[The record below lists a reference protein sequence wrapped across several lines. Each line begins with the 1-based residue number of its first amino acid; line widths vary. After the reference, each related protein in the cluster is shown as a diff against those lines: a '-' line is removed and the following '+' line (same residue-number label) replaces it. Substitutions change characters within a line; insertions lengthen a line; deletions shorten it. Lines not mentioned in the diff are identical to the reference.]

1 MTNAFSLS
9 SSPEHP
15 NRGGQ
20 AEILYALEFRVTNAG
35 ITGNNQQPDIAPAS
49 IGLAGNEDLC
59 RSNGRFKYQVFV
71 ARSRKYLFD
80 EMYLL

>member
-1 MTNAFSLS
+1 MTNASSLS
-9 SSPEHP
+9 SSSSGA
-15 NRGGQ
+15 GGQ

-49 IGLAGNEDLC
+49 IGLAGNEGLC
-59 RSNGRFKYQVFV
+59 RSNGRFKHQVLV
-71 ARSRKYLFD
+71 ARSKKYLFD